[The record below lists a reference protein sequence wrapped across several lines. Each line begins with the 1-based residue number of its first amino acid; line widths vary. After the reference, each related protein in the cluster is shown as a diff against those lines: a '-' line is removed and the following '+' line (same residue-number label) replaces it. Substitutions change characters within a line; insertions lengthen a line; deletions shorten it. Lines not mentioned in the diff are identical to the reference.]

1 MAKQV
6 VKARKSST
14 QKEKINPNLVN
25 VNGIMASTSPEMW
38 IFTGTNK
45 LYKTVAVQE
54 FDVSQRDDVAA
65 AKALTE
71 TVTHAIAS
79 VLPQGREVDLSTQA
93 TRLKL
98 AETILQIVLRQSSNN
113 ARAAIG
119 FINASEVYA
128 MLMGNSKMGNSNFGN
143 SKPQS
148 GPES

>member
-6 VKARKSST
+6 SKARKSSSRM
-14 QKEKINPNLVN
+14 EKINPNLVN
-25 VNGIMASTSPEMW
+25 VNGIMASTSPEIW

-54 FDVSQRDDVAA
+54 FEVSQRDEVAA

-71 TVTHAIAS
+71 SVTNAIAS
-79 VLPQGREVDLSTQA
+79 VLPQGNGVDLSTQA
-93 TRLKL
+93 SRLKL
-98 AETILQIVLRQSSNN
+98 ADTILQTVLKQTSNH
-113 ARAAIG
+113 ARAAVG

-128 MLMGNSKMGNSNFGN
+128 MLMGNSKMGNS
-143 SKPQS
+143 KPVS

>member
-6 VKARKSST
+6 SKARKSSSRM
-14 QKEKINPNLVN
+14 EKINPNLVN
-25 VNGIMASTSPEMW
+25 VNGITASTSPEIW

-54 FDVSQRDDVAA
+54 FEVSQRDEVAA

-71 TVTHAIAS
+71 SVTNAIAS
-79 VLPQGREVDLSTQA
+79 VLPQGNGVDLSTQA
-93 TRLKL
+93 SRLKL
-98 AETILQIVLRQSSNN
+98 ADTILQTVLKQTSNH
-113 ARAAIG
+113 ARAAVG

-128 MLMGNSKMGNSNFGN
+128 MLMGNSKMGNS
-143 SKPQS
+143 KPVS